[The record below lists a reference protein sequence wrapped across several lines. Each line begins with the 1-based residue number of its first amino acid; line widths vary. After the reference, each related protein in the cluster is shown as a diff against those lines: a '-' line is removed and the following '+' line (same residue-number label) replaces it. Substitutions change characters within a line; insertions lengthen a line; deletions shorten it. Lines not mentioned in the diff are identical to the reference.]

1 MTSSE
6 LPRTLLEA
14 GEIVASHGIHG
25 EVKILSWADG
35 PEFLLDFEE
44 LFIDGRAYAVEAARV
59 HKTCVLAKL
68 RGIDTPEA
76 VLPLRGRKVCIDR
89 SRAQLPEGRVFIADL
104 LGCRVLDETRG
115 ELGTVVDVLCLPA
128 SEVYVV
134 KGEKCYLIPSVKQ
147 FVKEIDIAARTVRVS
162 VIEGMET
169 DAY

>member
-14 GEIVASHGIHG
+14 GKIVASHGIHG
-25 EVKILSWADG
+25 EVKILPWADG

-134 KGEKCYLIPSVKQ
+134 KGEKSYLIPSVKQ